1 MTNRKLKATI
11 YYDILIDAEAFPY
24 IVTFDQYRFR
34 VLQSTHTLLHNSGLL
49 RLPIHDQILCQSKT
63 CFKESH
69 ECLTLQ
75 SCHFPTKVHSCCD
88 SLNINTH
95 SVDEE
100 KIHIYLIHYRYC

>member
-75 SCHFPTKVHSCCD
+75 SCHFPTKP
-88 SLNINTH
+88 
-95 SVDEE
+95 
-100 KIHIYLIHYRYC
+100 KYIYVAIP